1 MMSQEHFSKRAR
13 VLAGA
18 QGVRASFNT
27 KKRPATALE
36 DVMELTDSEDV
47 IELTDSESDLEN
59 AAGKV
64 LVNTNVG
71 VPLVRL

>member
-1 MMSQEHFSKRAR
+1 MSPEHFSKRPR

-18 QGVRASFNT
+18 QGTRASFNM

-36 DVMELTDSEDV
+36 DIIELTDSEDV
-47 IELTDSESDLEN
+47 IELTDSESDLEDV
-59 AAGKV
+59 GKV